1 LTILFPVVLMLIRAV
16 ADVIWADDKDNG
28 VRKIFDF
35 IGEPLVAMTLA
46 VLLAMITFGYAVG
59 FTGNNIS
66 KKLTASVGPI
76 ASVFLIV
83 GAGGGFKQ
91 SLISAGVGD
100 SVAKGAVSLGVST
113 LLLGF
118 LLAVVIR
125 VATGSA
131 TVATTTAAGI
141 MAGLAV
147 GLPAGQAAC
156 LALAIGAGSLFL
168 SHVNDA
174 GFWLV
179 KESFGLTVG
188 QTFKTW
194 SLMECMISV
203 IGFLGVCVL
212 WIFV

>member
-1 LTILFPVVLMLIRAV
+1 MV
-16 ADVIWADDKDNG
+16 
-28 VRKIFDF
+28 
-35 IGEPLVAMTLA
+35 LA
-46 VLLAMITFGYAVG
+46 VLLAVITFGRAVG
-59 FTGNNIS
+59 FSGGSIS
-66 KKLTASVGPI
+66 GKLTASVGPI

-91 SLISAGVGD
+91 SLINAGVGD
-100 SVAKGAVSLGVST
+100 SVAKAAVALGVST

-141 MAGLAV
+141 MAGLAT
-147 GLPAGQAAC
+147 GLTPTQAA
-156 LALAIGAGSLFL
+156 LVALAIGAGSLFL

-179 KESFGLTVG
+179 KESFGLTVA
-188 QTFKTW
+188 QTFRTW
-194 SLMECMISV
+194 TLMECLISV
-203 IGFLGVCVL
+203 VAFGSVSII
-212 WIFV
+212 WAFV